1 MTKYLALLA
10 AASILAI
17 AVPRKSAPV
26 TGSWQVDS
34 VRSDAQLSADGTT
47 GFGKTKTTFTLG
59 FARIKGTVKLADGD
73 SATSAFDFTMYPA
86 NSMAPPIDEEGK
98 VKIEWF
104 TNHANNTLICFH
116 SKGTRQT
123 TDGRL
128 QTTGN
133 LVLTRVDRNVQLDPN
148 ESYSGPVY
156 GPPMIHRVTHEAT
169 FVFDSPAAA
178 GAMFRTAGSTTV
190 SREDF
195 PQLSRAVIATPWPPL
210 VWEKHCA
217 VTGEGEAYAG
227 SQCTGS
233 FLAPPPF
240 PTPPTGSLEDY
251 PGPSGFNEVV
261 GEHLT
266 IVVHMR
272 LTPSGSGATGN

>member
-1 MTKYLALLA
+1 MTKYVALLA
-10 AASILAI
+10 AAAMLAI
-17 AVPRKSAPV
+17 AVPRKAAPV

-34 VRSDAQLSADGTT
+34 LRSDAQLSADGTT
-47 GFGKTKTTFTLG
+47 DFGKTKTTFTLG
-59 FARIKGTVKLADGD
+59 FARIKGVIKLADGD

-86 NSMAPPIDEEGK
+86 SSMAPPIDETGM

-123 TDGRL
+123 ADGRL

-133 LVLTRVDRNVQLDPN
+133 LVLTRVDRNVQLDAN
-148 ESYSGPVY
+148 EAYSGPVY
-156 GPPMIHRVTHEAT
+156 GPPIIHRVTHEAT

-178 GAMFRTAGSTTV
+178 GAGLQTAGSTKV

-195 PQLSRAVIATPWPPL
+195 PQLSRAVIATSWPPL
-210 VWEKHCA
+210 VWEKHCG
-217 VTGEGEAYAG
+217 VSGVGEAYAG

-233 FLAPPPF
+233 FLAPPAY

-251 PGPSGFNEVV
+251 PGPSGFNQVV
-261 GEHLT
+261 GERLT
-266 IVVHMR
+266 IAVHMR
-272 LTPSGSGATGN
+272 LTPSGSGAGN